1 MTVIIGV
8 LLCCIAASLIII
20 IALLYDIYQ
29 ILRHGK

>member
-1 MTVIIGV
+1 MMEIIGF
-8 LLCCIAASLIII
+8 LLCLVMAALIII